1 MILYVKLE
9 DVIESKGKQLGYL
22 LLGEEQGC
30 VNGCCL
36 GVSVYTDAEYGQV
49 AAHEDQE
56 GFFVL
61 SGYGNALING
71 EEISLE
77 PGMSFIVPAGVE
89 HVMKSAEAGNE
100 CRVLWFHA
108 AI

>member
-1 MILYVKLE
+1 MIPYVKIDE
-9 DVIESKGKQLGYL
+9 VIASKGKQLGYL
-22 LLGEEQGC
+22 LLGEDEGC

-36 GVSVYTDAEYGQV
+36 GVSIYTDTEYGQS
-49 AAHEDQE
+49 ASHEDQE

-61 SGYGNALING
+61 EGYGKALING
-71 EEISLE
+71 DEIELE

-89 HVMKSAEAGNE
+89 HVMKATDKDKV
-100 CRVLWFHA
+100 CKILWFHA